1 MSSVPPKCVFKAWLF
16 PILAVIAAGVS
27 WLASRIPS
35 DGSRLAGGFLLAIG
49 AMNILFHRRF
59 GSKDYGRV
67 RSMSPFV
74 AKFWNVGGEKG
85 AQILYLGI
93 GVIVALV
100 GCVLLIRSAWA

>member
-1 MSSVPPKCVFKAWLF
+1 
-16 PILAVIAAGVS
+16 
-27 WLASRIPS
+27 
-35 DGSRLAGGFLLAIG
+35 
-49 AMNILFHRRF
+49 
-59 GSKDYGRV
+59 
-67 RSMSPFV
+67 MSPFV